1 MNKKEFETNIKR
13 LDRWNLMH
21 KESEK
26 QFDELCPEVI
36 SEMIALG
43 IDHICL
49 DDCTASLTKI
59 TEKEFDVEAFRQAMP
74 DVYAAFIRETTRYE
88 LKFE

>member
-1 MNKKEFETNIKR
+1 MINKKFEANLKR

-21 KESEK
+21 KESGK
-26 QFDELCPEVI
+26 QFYKLCPEVI

-59 TEKEFDVEAFRQAMP
+59 TEKEFDAEAFRQAMP
-74 DVYAAFIRETTRYE
+74 DVYAAFIKETTRYE
-88 LKFE
+88 LNFK